1 MEYRLES
8 LCFVIIEKLYLISVI
23 SSMNIYK
30 CWIISPKPIP
40 SVFLSA
46 QIVKYLFKYIIRNY
60 DNYEDINDCNTRE
73 GKKRYSDNLLL
84 SLPNN

>member
-30 CWIISPKPIP
+30 CWIISLKPIP

-73 GKKRYSDNLLL
+73 GKKRYSDN
-84 SLPNN
+84 

>member
-1 MEYRLES
+1 
-8 LCFVIIEKLYLISVI
+8 
-23 SSMNIYK
+23 MNIYK
-30 CWIISPKPIP
+30 CWIISPIP

-73 GKKRYSDNLLL
+73 GKKRYSDN
-84 SLPNN
+84 

>member
-1 MEYRLES
+1 
-8 LCFVIIEKLYLISVI
+8 
-23 SSMNIYK
+23 MNIYK
-30 CWIISPKPIP
+30 CWIISSKPIP

-73 GKKRYSDNLLL
+73 GKKRYSDN
-84 SLPNN
+84 